1 MTGDGGTSRT
11 GRVYYYYTCN
21 GRRAHKC
28 EKERAPKAWIEQL
41 VVNELVDLIHSDDF
55 VNEVADRCMEFQQ
68 REQDKSA
75 LHALE
80 ARQKENAKAIQNML
94 AAIEAGI
101 ITPST
106 KSRLMEL
113 EAERAQIEKGI
124 AQQLISEPALERDQ
138 VIYFLE
144 RFRNGDV
151 NDDMYRA
158 FLVDTFLNAVY
169 LYDDDKLV
177 LVLNYTGERCKVTL
191 ELVEKAVEGDPGG
204 GSCFAP
210 SGAPEGANLNTGK
223 RILHFVKKAVAV
235 VVKFSK

>member
-1 MTGDGGTSRT
+1 M
-11 GRVYYYYTCN
+11 YYYYTCN

-28 EKERAPKAWIEQL
+28 KKERAPKAWIEQL
-41 VVNELVDLIHSDDF
+41 VIDELVALIHSDDF
-55 VNEVADRCMEFQQ
+55 VNEVADKCMEYQQ
-68 REQDKSA
+68 RTKDDSA
-75 LHALE
+75 LRGLE
-80 ARQKENAKAIQNML
+80 ARQKENERAIQNML

-124 AQQLISEPALERDQ
+124 AQQLISEPELERDQ
-138 VIYFLE
+138 VVYFLE
-144 RFRNGDV
+144 RFRSGDV
-151 NDDMYRA
+151 NDEGYRA

-191 ELVEKAVEGDPGG
+191 ELVEAAVEGDPG

-210 SGAPEGANLNTGK
+210 SGA
-223 RILHFVKKAVAV
+223 RKKDIRAGCSIGGQTARM
-235 VVKFSK
+235 FFCNRM